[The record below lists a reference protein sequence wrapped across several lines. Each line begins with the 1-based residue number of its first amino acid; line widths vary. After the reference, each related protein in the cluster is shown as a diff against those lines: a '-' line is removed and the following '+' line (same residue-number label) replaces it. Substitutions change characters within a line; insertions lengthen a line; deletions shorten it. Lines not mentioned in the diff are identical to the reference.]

1 MLKSFGK
8 VLLAD
13 DDEFVLLSLKV
24 LLEQYKIEV
33 VSTSSPERIT
43 ALLEKE
49 NVQAVLLDMNFRAGD
64 TSSTQGLFWLGNILE
79 VNKDLPVIPLTA
91 YGDISLAVEAMKR
104 GAYDFVT
111 KPWENEK
118 LIVTVKNAITLYQE
132 KQKVNLLKA
141 QQKILTDSK
150 RQEQE
155 LIGTSSAIQQIKNK
169 IKKVAPT
176 ETNVLV
182 TGENGTGKEVMARE
196 IHRLSKRNDK
206 VFISVDVGSLSESIF
221 ESELF
226 GHKKGAF
233 TDAKEDRIGRIEA
246 ANGGTLFLDEIGNLP
261 LSLQTKLLTVL
272 EHKIITRLGSNQP
285 TAVDVRI
292 ISATNSHLQELVKAG
307 KFREDLYYRIN
318 TVEIS
323 IPSLTDRQEDI
334 SILAKH
340 FLVKNA
346 QHYQKEDRYIPDE
359 VMAALQKY
367 RWPGNVREL
376 QHAVERAII
385 LSENP
390 ALSLEDFGITRHL
403 QSGELIFD
411 HLNLEKLEAWAIRK
425 AISKHKGNISN
436 AAQELGLSRGAMY
449 RRMERYA
456 I

>member
-1 MLKSFGK
+1 MVKSPGK

-24 LLEQYKIEV
+24 LLEQHKIEV
-33 VSTSSPERIT
+33 VSTSNPERIMT
-43 ALLEKE
+43 LLEKE
-49 NVQAVLLDMNFRAGD
+49 NVQTVILDMNFRAGD
-64 TSSTQGLFWLGNILE
+64 TSSTQGLFWLGRILE
-79 VNKDLPVIPLTA
+79 FNKDLPVIPLTA

-104 GAYDFVT
+104 GAHDFIT

-118 LIVTVKNAITLYQE
+118 LLVTVKNAISLYEE
-132 KQKVNLLKA
+132 KQKVKLLTA
-141 QQKILTDSK
+141 QQKILTTNTQQQQS
-150 RQEQE
+150 
-155 LIGTSSAIQQIKNK
+155 LIGSSPALAQIKSK
-169 IKKVAPT
+169 IEKIAPT
-176 ETNVLV
+176 DTSVLIS
-182 TGENGTGKEVMARE
+182 GDNGTGKEVIARE
-196 IHRLSKRNDK
+196 IHRLSRRNGH

-233 TDAKEDRIGRIEA
+233 TDAKEDRMGRIEA
-246 ANGGTLFLDEIGNLP
+246 AHGGTLFLDEIGNLP
-261 LSLQTKLLTVL
+261 LPLQAKLLTVL
-272 EHKIITRLGSNQP
+272 QHKIITRLGTNQP
-285 TAVDVRI
+285 IAIDVRI
-292 ISATNSHLQELVKAG
+292 ICATNSHLQELVKEG

-318 TVEIS
+318 TVEIG
-323 IPSLTDRQEDI
+323 IPPLAERQEDI
-334 SILAKH
+334 PLLVKH
-340 FLVKNA
+340 FLTKNA

-359 VMAALQKY
+359 VMTALQKY

-376 QHAVERAII
+376 QHAVERAVI
-385 LSENP
+385 LSENQ
-390 ALSLEDFGITRHL
+390 ALSLEDFGISRHL

-425 AISKHKGNISN
+425 AIAKHKGNISH

>member
-1 MLKSFGK
+1 MVKSPGK

-24 LLEQYKIEV
+24 LLEQHKIEV
-33 VSTSSPERIT
+33 VSTSNPERIM

-49 NVQAVLLDMNFRAGD
+49 NVHAVMLDMNFRAGD
-64 TSSTQGLFWLGNILE
+64 TSSTQGLFWLGRILE
-79 VNKDLPVIPLTA
+79 FNKDLPVIPLTA

-104 GAYDFVT
+104 GAHDFIT

-118 LIVTVKNAITLYQE
+118 LLATIKNAIILYEE
-132 KQKVNLLKA
+132 KQKVKVLTA
-141 QQKILTDSK
+141 QQKILTTST
-150 RQEQE
+150 QQQS
-155 LIGTSSAIQQIKNK
+155 LIGSSSAIEQIKNK
-169 IKKVAPT
+169 IEKIAPT
-176 ETNVLV
+176 DTSVLIS
-182 TGENGTGKEVMARE
+182 GDNGTGKEVIARE
-196 IHRLSKRNDK
+196 IHRCSKRNSH

-246 ANGGTLFLDEIGNLP
+246 AHGGTLFLDEIGNLP
-261 LSLQTKLLTVL
+261 LSLQAKLLSVL
-272 EHKIITRLGSNQP
+272 QHKIITRLGTNQP
-285 TAVDVRI
+285 IAVDVRI
-292 ISATNSHLQELVKAG
+292 VCATNSNLQGLVKEG

-318 TVEIS
+318 TVEIG
-323 IPSLTDRQEDI
+323 IPPLAERQEDI
-334 SILAKH
+334 PLLVMH
-340 FLVKNA
+340 FLNKNA
-346 QHYQKEDRYIPDE
+346 QHYQKEDRYIPEE
-359 VMAALQKY
+359 VMTALQKY

-376 QHAVERAII
+376 QHAVERAVI
-385 LSENP
+385 LSENQ
-390 ALSLEDFGITRHL
+390 ALSLEDFGISRHL

-425 AISKHKGNISN
+425 AIAKHKGNISH